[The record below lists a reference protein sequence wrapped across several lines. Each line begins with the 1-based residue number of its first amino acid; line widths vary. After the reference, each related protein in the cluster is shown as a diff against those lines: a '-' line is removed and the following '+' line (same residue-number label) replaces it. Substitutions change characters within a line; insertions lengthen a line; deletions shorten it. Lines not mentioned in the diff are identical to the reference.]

1 MSTSLNVKDYI
12 PQREPFL
19 FVDQVVDHTQESV
32 TTTFAVKESADFF
45 KGHFPGNPIMPG
57 VLTCE
62 AVFQTGALL
71 MALSSGETLAGK
83 TAVVTRIQSAKF
95 KNMAKPGDTLNI
107 KVDLVEKIANAS
119 FMKGKVDVAGKTILT
134 LEFACA
140 LAE

>member
-1 MSTSLNVKDYI
+1 MNVKDYI

-19 FVDQVVDHTQESV
+19 FVDNMITHSSESV
-32 TTTFAVKESADFF
+32 TTSYQVKESADFF

-71 MALSSGETLAGK
+71 MALNSGETLAGR

-107 KVDLVEKIANAS
+107 KVELVEKIANAS
-119 FMKGKVDVAGKTILT
+119 FMKGKVEVAGKTILT

-140 LAE
+140 LTE

>member
-1 MSTSLNVKDYI
+1 MITHSS
-12 PQREPFL
+12 
-19 FVDQVVDHTQESV
+19 ESV
-32 TTTFAVKESADFF
+32 TTSYQVKESADFF

-71 MALSSGETLAGK
+71 MALNSGETLAGR

-107 KVDLVEKIANAS
+107 KVELVEKIANAS
-119 FMKGKVDVAGKTILT
+119 FMKGKVEVAGKTILT

-140 LAE
+140 LTE